1 MAKKKELSIEDAVN
15 SFKDVISRGSFNPLL
30 RYNNNIYTMNDKNIT
45 LWISVDKTLMELI
58 EKEYNIEELNPLK
71 HRNIIDNMK
80 YLEDINNEDH
90 WNKIPDEDMI
100 TDKMISINV
109 NDLEYKIEI
118 NFKIFG
124 IRFRKAEVN
133 NFAYRINKDNIISLS
148 VKKKYE
154 SPIPD
159 TNFTIMRL
167 FQII

>member
-1 MAKKKELSIEDAVN
+1 MAKAKEPSIEDAVN
-15 SFKDVISRGSFNPLL
+15 NFKDVIKRGNFNKLF
-30 RYNNNIYTMNDKNIT
+30 RYNNNIYTVNDKNIT

-71 HRNIIDNMK
+71 HREIIDNMK
-80 YLEDINNEDH
+80 YLDDIDKEDY
-90 WNKIPDEDMI
+90 WTKIADEEMM

-109 NDLEYKIEI
+109 NDFEYKIEI
-118 NFKIFG
+118 NSKIFG
-124 IRFRKAEVN
+124 IRFKKAEVN
-133 NFAYRINKDNIISLS
+133 NFAYRIHNDKIRSLS

-154 SPIPD
+154 SPIPN